1 MLCFFS
7 LAQLPRHFLSSPSR
21 VCVRARTPDEEVS
34 RQRTPKVKV
43 SACAEDCVQSGRF
56 PPQIWVPRPSLSSSW
71 YTPTSP
77 PSSRQSRPLLIPT
90 LVDGSLRCQ
99 LEGLRVSSSSA
110 KPTEA
115 TMLPRFPRA
124 DVVPPTSDV
133 VPPTSNS
140 KDERRRACVRLLERL
155 EVSNQMMNTG
165 AFSSMNIPKVRLWC
179 SLISASLAPHERTAS
194 SAHADAFT
202 LRRQN
207 IH

>member
-21 VCVRARTPDEEVS
+21 VCVRACTPDEEVS

-140 KDERRRACVRLLERL
+140 KDERRRACGLIARGARSFESNDEYGRVFVHEYSEGQVVVQLDLRVARAARANRLLR
-155 EVSNQMMNTG
+155 
-165 AFSSMNIPKVRLWC
+165 P
-179 SLISASLAPHERTAS
+179 
-194 SAHADAFT
+194 
-202 LRRQN
+202 RRR
-207 IH
+207 IHS